1 MGLTVHHI
9 GVARQHSC
17 WPLRR
22 KATQMEPVT
31 VTINGAEKALNI
43 GKTKLYELISEGR
56 LKTVKIG
63 RRTLVTTDSIR
74 ALVDVA

>member
-1 MGLTVHHI
+1 
-9 GVARQHSC
+9 
-17 WPLRR
+17 
-22 KATQMEPVT
+22 MEPVT